1 MRPALFDPEKCRVF
15 AANCADQADHALDP
29 SKREVWVNLAQQ
41 WLDLA
46 ADIEAVKDGRIP
58 TASVD

>member
-1 MRPALFDPEKCRVF
+1 MRRALFDPEKCRVF
-15 AANCADQADHALDP
+15 AANCADQADYAVDP
-29 SKREVWVNLAQQ
+29 SNRKVWVDLAQR